1 MANKGQKGQ
10 IKGQTV
16 LKLDCHIFLTC
27 MGLFECARPD
37 FGTVLKFLDQ
47 RGQKGHSVL
56 AGRLSKT
63 TDFDEKGL
71 K

>member
-1 MANKGQKGQ
+1 
-10 IKGQTV
+10 
-16 LKLDCHIFLTC
+16 
-27 MGLFECARPD
+27 MGSFECARPD